1 MTVDRWRFRDL
12 RRVSAFVLTLR
23 LGLVFAVGLV
33 ALLGLVYA
41 MINRELIGRS
51 DRILA
56 GETARLLA
64 APPGALPRRLANDAA
79 RGVGFSYAELLSAD
93 GERVAGNIRFAGN
106 PRPGKPI
113 EVEGPEGPVRL
124 LVTRTRTGETI
135 LVARDI
141 SQVRYL
147 RRRLLLILLTSGVV
161 TLAGISAAAAML
173 ARPTLRRVRD
183 FERTADRIA
192 AGAFQARMP
201 LAGRG
206 DELDRF
212 AATVN
217 AMVEAVQHTVAQVKS
232 VTDAVAHDL
241 RTPLTRV
248 RATLDHARLLPGI
261 QPEAAALL
269 DRATTD
275 LDGAIARFAALLRIA
290 ELEAGARHAG
300 FCRVDLTD
308 LLTQVR
314 DLYEPLAEERGLVL
328 AVGAGG
334 GEMMGDAGQIN
345 LHVRAPVGTRIE
357 ETAALFDHIEDC
369 IRAAI
374 PRDQLVSIVDNIGLP
389 VSGTNRAYSNTGGVG
404 PQDGD
409 ILVTLAEDHQPT
421 PGYVRTLR
429 RVLPHAFPGSTFSFL
444 PADIISQ
451 ILNFGAPAPIDL
463 QVSGPDQAANQAYA
477 QALAARMGRIAGI
490 ADVRLQ
496 QADDYPELAFDVN
509 RVAADRIGITE
520 NDVTRSLA
528 VNLAGSFQIASAFWL
543 NPKNGVSYPIVVQ
556 TPQYRT
562 DTLSQLEN
570 IPVTGSKPGDFQ
582 ILGALGSLKR
592 QPSAAVVSHYNIQPS
607 FDVYATTQGRDLG
620 AVAADI
626 NKVVADMKGSRP
638 KGATVTLRGQVDTMN
653 TAFTGLVL
661 GLAGAILLIYLLIVV
676 NFQSW
681 IDPLVI
687 VSALPAALAGIC
699 WMLFATAT
707 PLSVP
712 ALTGAI
718 MCMGVATA
726 NSVLVVSFARE
737 RLAEHGNALRAAAE
751 AGATRFRP
759 VLMTALAMMI
769 GMGPMALGLGEG
781 GEQNAPLGRAVIGG
795 LLFATVATLVFVPV
809 VFSIAHRPR
818 RARATQPYGEV
829 VHAE

>member
-201 LAGRG
+201 LAGHG

-334 GEMMGDAGQIN
+334 GEMMGDPALLVEALGNLVDNAIGYAASAVELRVAAGAIE
-345 LHVRAPVGTRIE
+345 VRDDGSGLPSGEREAVRRRFYRGSNAGDRPGSGLGLSLV
-357 ETAALFDHIEDC
+357 
-369 IRAAI
+369 AAI
-374 PRDQLVSIVDNIGLP
+374 AHLHGLEMELADAGPGLVVRL
-389 VSGTNRAYSNTGGVG
+389 VG
-404 PQDGD
+404 PQVKF
-409 ILVTLAEDHQPT
+409 I
-421 PGYVRTLR
+421 
-429 RVLPHAFPGSTFSFL
+429 
-444 PADIISQ
+444 
-451 ILNFGAPAPIDL
+451 
-463 QVSGPDQAANQAYA
+463 
-477 QALAARMGRIAGI
+477 
-490 ADVRLQ
+490 
-496 QADDYPELAFDVN
+496 
-509 RVAADRIGITE
+509 
-520 NDVTRSLA
+520 
-528 VNLAGSFQIASAFWL
+528 
-543 NPKNGVSYPIVVQ
+543 
-556 TPQYRT
+556 
-562 DTLSQLEN
+562 
-570 IPVTGSKPGDFQ
+570 
-582 ILGALGSLKR
+582 
-592 QPSAAVVSHYNIQPS
+592 
-607 FDVYATTQGRDLG
+607 
-620 AVAADI
+620 
-626 NKVVADMKGSRP
+626 
-638 KGATVTLRGQVDTMN
+638 
-653 TAFTGLVL
+653 
-661 GLAGAILLIYLLIVV
+661 
-676 NFQSW
+676 
-681 IDPLVI
+681 
-687 VSALPAALAGIC
+687 
-699 WMLFATAT
+699 
-707 PLSVP
+707 
-712 ALTGAI
+712 
-718 MCMGVATA
+718 
-726 NSVLVVSFARE
+726 
-737 RLAEHGNALRAAAE
+737 
-751 AGATRFRP
+751 
-759 VLMTALAMMI
+759 
-769 GMGPMALGLGEG
+769 
-781 GEQNAPLGRAVIGG
+781 
-795 LLFATVATLVFVPV
+795 
-809 VFSIAHRPR
+809 
-818 RARATQPYGEV
+818 
-829 VHAE
+829 